1 MGLNAILGKISF
13 YWQYPFVRYALVVGV
28 LIALCSSLLGVT
40 LVLRRFSF
48 IGDGLSHVA
57 FGAMTIATVLKMT
70 EKMPLIMG
78 ITIVS
83 AVLLLRTGQN
93 TKIKG
98 DAMMAM
104 ISVGALAIGYLIMNL
119 FSTAANLSGDVCS
132 TLFGSTSILTLTK
145 GEVWFCTAMSAI
157 VVVIFILF
165 YNKIFAITFDEDFS
179 RTAGTKAGF
188 YNLMLA
194 IIIAVVIVL
203 AMNLVGSQRLS
214 FFRQFR
220 QCVFL
225 RISSVLRYA
234 LRYCLLPVRRLV
246 FLFLFWQAHQLDPQL
261 WRFKLLYFLYFE
273 SVENLQEAE
282 WHEKK
287 KICDTWCDVSF
298 FLNGLQYTRYKSDT
312 ARALK

>member
-1 MGLNAILGKISF
+1 MGFNAILGKISF

-78 ITIVS
+78 ITIVIPII
-83 AVLLLRTGQN
+83 R
-93 TKIKG
+93 

-145 GEVWFCTAMSAI
+145 GEVWFCAAMSAI

-203 AMNLVGSQRLS
+203 AMNLVGSLLISALVIFPAVSAMCIFKNFRSVTICAAVLS
-214 FFRQFR
+214 VTCAAIGILVSVLAGTPVGSTIVAVQIVVFF
-220 QCVFL
+220 VF
-225 RISSVLRYA
+225 RISG
-234 LRYCLLPVRRLV
+234 
-246 FLFLFWQAHQLDPQL
+246 
-261 WRFKLLYFLYFE
+261 KLAGGR
-273 SVENLQEAE
+273 VA
-282 WHEKK
+282 
-287 KICDTWCDVSF
+287 
-298 FLNGLQYTRYKSDT
+298 
-312 ARALK
+312 